1 MAEGPTPPDEGAE
14 GTPPDPAPSGRDQ
27 AITAGRHGTA
37 KGWAN
42 RAPGTGNGSG
52 SGGNGQ
58 AAVDDARPQLAAAT
72 PGGAAGVEAA
82 STKLAT
88 IGSGVALTEL
98 MSGFIVELR
107 SAGLP
112 VSLTENLDAMEAIRH
127 VPLEDRSAFKYAL
140 GATLVK
146 NASHWRVFETVFE
159 VYFSLRGREYALTDE
174 QAEAIADL
182 DELMEQMSGEQGEQK
197 GGGGVSDTMT
207 PEELAEMLFKA
218 LAQGNEAL
226 MKALARQAVRRYAG
240 MEPGRPVGGTYYLYR
255 TLRNLDLDNM
265 LDKLM
270 QQAREQA
277 PEPLTPLEERL
288 ERDEYEARADQLRK
302 EIEAE
307 IRRRLVADRGVEAMA
322 KTLRKPLPQ
331 DVDFMHASRE
341 EMASLRKAIYPLTRK
356 LAVRLARK
364 RRHGRK
370 GPLDF
375 RSTVRHSLSTGGVPI
390 EPRFRYPRPAKPE
403 IFVVADIS
411 GSVAAFARFTLH
423 LVYAISNQFSKV
435 RSFVFIDGIDEVTR
449 LFEGIE
455 DIGEA
460 VHRVN
465 TEADVIWVDGHSDY
479 GHAFEV
485 FWSKWG
491 KEIGPKTTVLLLG
504 DARNNYHASQ
514 SWVVKEMRHRA
525 RHIYWLNP
533 EPKGYWDT
541 GDSIIG
547 DYSTHC
553 DGVFECR
560 NLRQLEK
567 FVDHLV

>member
-1 MAEGPTPPDEGAE
+1 MA
-14 GTPPDPAPSGRDQ
+14 DPGRLV
-27 AITAGRHGTA
+27 
-37 KGWAN
+37 
-42 RAPGTGNGSG
+42 
-52 SGGNGQ
+52 GGNGGGT
-58 AAVDDARPQLAAAT
+58 RLAEV
-72 PGGAAGVEAA
+72 GAG
-82 STKLAT
+82 L
-88 IGSGVALTEL
+88 ALTDL
-98 MSGFIVELR
+98 LSGFIAELR

-112 VSLTENLDAMEAIRH
+112 VSLTENLDAMAAVQH
-127 VPLEDRSAFKYAL
+127 VPLEDREAFKYAL
-140 GATLVK
+140 AATLVK

-174 QAEAIADL
+174 QAELMPDL
-182 DELMEQMSGEQGEQK
+182 DDVMQEMPGEQGDQQGA
-197 GGGGVSDTMT
+197 GGMGDSMT
-207 PEELAEMLFKA
+207 PEQLAEMLYRA
-218 LAQGNEAL
+218 LLGGNEAML
-226 MKALARQAVRRYAG
+226 KALARQAVRRYAG

-255 TLRNLDLDNM
+255 TLRNLELDEM
-265 LDKLM
+265 LDRLM
-270 QQAREQA
+270 QESREQA
-277 PEPLTPLEERL
+277 EDSLTPLEERL
-288 ERDEYEARADQLRK
+288 ERDEYESRIDHLRK

-307 IRRRLVADRGVEAMA
+307 IRRRLVADRGVDAMA
-322 KTLRKPLPQ
+322 RTLRKPLPE

-390 EPRFRYPRPAKPE
+390 EPRFRYPRPSKPE

-449 LFEGIE
+449 MFEGIE

-479 GHAFEV
+479 GHAFET
-485 FWSKWG
+485 FWQRWG
-491 KEIGPKTTVLLLG
+491 REVGPKTTVLLLG

-514 SWVVKEMRHRA
+514 SWVVKEMQHRA
-525 RHIYWLNP
+525 RHVYWLNP
-533 EPKGYWDT
+533 EPRSYWDT

-547 DYSTHC
+547 EYATYC
-553 DGVFECR
+553 DGTFECR
-560 NLRQLEK
+560 NLRQLER
-567 FVDHLV
+567 FVDNLV